1 MKMKLIPDKQILLF
15 VRIKGK
21 KGIRELQAVL
31 DTGSEYSR
39 IPLGI
44 ARQLGYEAYI
54 DTEIEAGVGKSVVT
68 QGLIFEANEIVIE
81 EITVADLVAKNV
93 KALAY
98 DLPRIAG
105 VEALLGINFLK
116 NFRTTI
122 DYKKGYLS
130 IEPF

>member
-1 MKMKLIPDKQILLF
+1 MKMKLIPGKQILLF

-54 DTEIEAGVGKSVVT
+54 DTEIEAGVGKQVVT

-81 EITVADLVAKNV
+81 EISVADLVAKNV

-105 VEALLGINFLK
+105 VEALLGISFLK